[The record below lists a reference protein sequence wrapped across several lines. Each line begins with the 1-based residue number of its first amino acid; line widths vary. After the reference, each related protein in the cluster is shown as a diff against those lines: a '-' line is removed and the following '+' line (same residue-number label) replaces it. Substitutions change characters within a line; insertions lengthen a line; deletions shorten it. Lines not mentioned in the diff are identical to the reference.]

1 MDEQNIPQPSEA
13 PTIPT
18 KKLSPTIFILIIM
31 LVMVMIGAGAFYY
44 GQQSIKTKTASDK
57 VVIPTPTLP
66 MVPPAISTTAQPTV
80 TNPVSKNVDKDKIK
94 TEIESSTSPKMLV
107 ELLDVSPVDASLIVY
122 LGHNENWDKFGVYFY
137 DQITKKSTV
146 VYEVTESIGGR
157 GGYYMDNTALEFSP
171 TGEAFFVNR
180 TGINFP
186 SLLIVSS
193 KGSILYKGDKDV
205 GHPTWVSGQ
214 KVVYLAEGKSKPQV
228 FDINTKKSAE
238 SQLPENIFHLKANSS
253 GSVVLAFS
261 LPKDKLLCDTFDLYL
276 LSYPNGNEL
285 KLVQNTTLVAKW
297 SDDKNIDY
305 EKVTECK
312 KNTGESMSEYSPIT
326 EKAQVSIK

>member
-1 MDEQNIPQPSEA
+1 
-13 PTIPT
+13 
-18 KKLSPTIFILIIM
+18 
-31 LVMVMIGAGAFYY
+31 MVVIGVGAFYY
-44 GQQSIKTKTASDK
+44 GQQSIKSKITSDK
-57 VVIPTPTLP
+57 AGVPTSTIVSP
-66 MVPPAISTTAQPTV
+66 VISTTIQPLV
-80 TNPVSKNVDKDKIK
+80 TDPVSKNIDKDKIK

-107 ELLDVSPVDASLIVY
+107 ELLDVSPVDHSLIVY

-137 DQITKKSTV
+137 DQLTKKSTV

-171 TGEAFFVNR
+171 TGEAFYVNR

-193 KGSILYKGDKDV
+193 KGNILYKGDKDI
-205 GHPTWVSGQ
+205 GHPTWVTGQ

-228 FDINTKKSAE
+228 FDINTKKSEE
-238 SQLPENIFHLKANSS
+238 SQLPDKIFHLGANGS

-261 LPKDKLLCDTFDLYL
+261 LPKDKMLCDTFDLHL
-276 LSYPNGNEL
+276 LSYPNGSEL

-297 SDDKNIDY
+297 INDSSIDY

-326 EKAQVSIK
+326 EKAQVSTK